1 MVAPSHEPDEP
12 QGQHAANEPLT
23 QSAVRKVARLA
34 KLALTDA
41 EVEEDRVRL
50 GAVLGHAR
58 RLARLDLA
66 EVEPMAHA
74 GDFPAP
80 LRADEPGPTLPVDAV
95 LNLAPQS
102 DPPFIL
108 VPRTLGEGGG
118 A

>member
-1 MVAPSHEPDEP
+1 MAD
-12 QGQHAANEPLT
+12 EPLT

-50 GAVLGHAR
+50 EAVLRHAE

-80 LRADEPGPTLPVDAV
+80 LRQDDPGPTLPVERV
-95 LNLAPQS
+95 LALAPQREG
-102 DPPFIL
+102 PFIA
-108 VPRTLGEGGG
+108 VPKTLGEGGG

>member
-1 MVAPSHEPDEP
+1 VPD
-12 QGQHAANEPLT
+12 EPLT
-23 QSAVRKVARLA
+23 QSTVRKVARLA

-50 GAVLGHAR
+50 EAVLGHAE
-58 RLARLDLA
+58 RLVRLDLA
-66 EVEPMAHA
+66 DVEPMAHA

-80 LRADEPGPTLPVDAV
+80 LRADEPGPALPVETV
-95 LNLAPQS
+95 LRLAPQS

-108 VPRTLGEGGG
+108 VPKTLGEGGG